1 MIRFFLGGGGMNFFN
16 TKMSFLC
23 SEDTGVF
30 YTWSLSEKKILSNYS
45 FAGTSCDQFQN
56 ENAVTNQHRL

>member
-16 TKMSFLC
+16 TKMSFLY

-30 YTWSLSEKKILSNYS
+30 YTWSLSEKKSYQTIALLGHLVIN
-45 FAGTSCDQFQN
+45 FRMKMQ
-56 ENAVTNQHRL
+56 